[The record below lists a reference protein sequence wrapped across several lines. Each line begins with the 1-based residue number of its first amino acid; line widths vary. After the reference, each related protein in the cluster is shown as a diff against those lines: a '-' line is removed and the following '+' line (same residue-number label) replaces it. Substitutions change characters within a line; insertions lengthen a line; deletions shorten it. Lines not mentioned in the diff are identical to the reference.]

1 MINFG
6 LRHPK
11 TTSEKRANAAL
22 KVDEGAGHV
31 KVKARVRTGKT
42 RSRLADFYD
51 DIEVAAN
58 HNIYRG
64 KRNFSDARKAKER
77 EKVRLLAA

>member
-1 MINFG
+1 MNIRF
-6 LRHPK
+6 RRPK

-22 KVDEGAGHV
+22 KVDEDTRQV

-58 HNIYRG
+58 HNSYRG
-64 KRNFSDARKAKER
+64 KRNYSGARKAKEL
-77 EKVRLLAA
+77 EKGRLLAA